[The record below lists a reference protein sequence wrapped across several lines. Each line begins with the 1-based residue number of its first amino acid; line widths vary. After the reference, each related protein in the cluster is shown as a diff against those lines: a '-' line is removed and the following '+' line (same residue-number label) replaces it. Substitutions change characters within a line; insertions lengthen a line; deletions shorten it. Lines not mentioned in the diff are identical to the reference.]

1 MNKKAKVIIEYME
14 RQSEGSEVSRKQL
27 QDALGYSRRQVERA
41 LESIKGVD
49 GLPFEVSRGRQNN
62 EVVLKTVQPGES
74 MESMEVK
81 TVQPKESMEVKTV
94 QPKQSMGVETV
105 QPKLEPKEVPES
117 LRKKPSSELSAT
129 EWGLLVDAQLYSRR
143 SAIEIHGLDVATLRA
158 RTMERLINPLRMPH
172 APTIVAIEFDRV
184 FHEMLRPIR

>member
-1 MNKKAKVIIEYME
+1 MTTTTTTNIAAV
-14 RQSEGSEVSRKQL
+14 
-27 QDALGYSRRQVERA
+27 
-41 LESIKGVD
+41 
-49 GLPFEVSRGRQNN
+49 
-62 EVVLKTVQPGES
+62 
-74 MESMEVK
+74 
-81 TVQPKESMEVKTV
+81 
-94 QPKQSMGVETV
+94 
-105 QPKLEPKEVPES
+105 EVPES

-158 RTMERLINPLRMPH
+158 RIMERLIDPLRMPH